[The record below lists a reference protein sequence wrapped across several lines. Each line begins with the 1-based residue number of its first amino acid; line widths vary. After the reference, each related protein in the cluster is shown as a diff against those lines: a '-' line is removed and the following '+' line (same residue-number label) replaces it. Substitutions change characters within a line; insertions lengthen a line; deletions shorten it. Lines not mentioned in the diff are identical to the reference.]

1 LGKPPS
7 IPACHSLAAQPKYDI
22 KQIALPIARS
32 SSIAG
37 AASRGQPG
45 KKTMHD
51 HRHKGHHA
59 GSPSNAP
66 VSAVT
71 ESERREGNRHI
82 FTAAA
87 DVVEISS
94 GARFSTRTTDLGP
107 GGCFVD
113 TTNPFPVG
121 SKLHVWLH
129 KGKTSFETS
138 GTVVYSQHG
147 LGMGIAFSD
156 LASDRRAAL
165 ESWLADLTGERQ
177 SHDVVTFETR
187 ATLSSSPQ
195 RGGSANTAL
204 VRLVQL
210 MIGKGILTEAEGA
223 SVLIDPVL

>member
-1 LGKPPS
+1 MS
-7 IPACHSLAAQPKYDI
+7 HE
-22 KQIALPIARS
+22 
-32 SSIAG
+32 
-37 AASRGQPG
+37 
-45 KKTMHD
+45 
-51 HRHKGHHA
+51 RHKGLDT
-59 GSPSNAP
+59 
-66 VSAVT
+66 VSSKTSTGATVT
-71 ESERREGNRHI
+71 DSERRDGNRHI

-87 DVVEISS
+87 DVVELSS

-121 SKLHVWLH
+121 SKLHVRLH

-156 LASDRRAAL
+156 LAHDRRSAL

-177 SHDVVTFETR
+177 SHDVVTYDTR
-187 ATLSSSPQ
+187 ATLSSSPH
-195 RGGSANTAL
+195 RAGSANTSL

-210 MIGKGILTEAEGA
+210 MIGKGLLTEAEGA

>member
-1 LGKPPS
+1 MS
-7 IPACHSLAAQPKYDI
+7 HQ
-22 KQIALPIARS
+22 
-32 SSIAG
+32 
-37 AASRGQPG
+37 
-45 KKTMHD
+45 
-51 HRHKGHHA
+51 RHKDLDA
-59 GSPSNAP
+59 GPSKGFVGTTVA
-66 VSAVT
+66 
-71 ESERREGNRHI
+71 ESERRGGNRHI

-121 SKLHVWLH
+121 SKLHVRLH
-129 KGKTSFETS
+129 KGKTSFETT

-156 LASDRRAAL
+156 LAPERRSAL

-177 SHDVVTFETR
+177 SHDVVTYETR
-187 ATLSSSPQ
+187 STLSTSPQ
-195 RGGSANTAL
+195 RGGSASTSL

>member
-1 LGKPPS
+1 MSHERHKDHHPD
-7 IPACHSLAAQPKYDI
+7 HSKHSEHSNHS
-22 KQIALPIARS
+22 KHS
-32 SSIAG
+32 AG
-37 AASRGQPG
+37 A
-45 KKTMHD
+45 
-51 HRHKGHHA
+51 
-59 GSPSNAP
+59 
-66 VSAVT
+66 VVT
-71 ESERREGNRHI
+71 DSERREGSRHI

-87 DVVEISS
+87 DVVEVSS

-121 SKLHVWLH
+121 SKLHVRLH
-129 KGKTSFETS
+129 KGKTSFETA
-138 GTVVYSQHG
+138 GIVVYSQNG

-156 LASDRRAAL
+156 LAQERRSAL

-177 SHDVVTFETR
+177 SHDVVTYETR

-195 RGGSANTAL
+195 RGGSASTSL

>member
-1 LGKPPS
+1 ML
-7 IPACHSLAAQPKYDI
+7 IEL
-22 KQIALPIARS
+22 IALPVVRFESKSKRTIT
-32 SSIAG
+32 
-37 AASRGQPG
+37 RGQQEN
-45 KKTMHD
+45 TMSHE
-51 HRHKGHHA
+51 RHKG
-59 GSPSNAP
+59 PDT
-66 VSAVT
+66 VSSKTSTGATVAD
-71 ESERREGNRHI
+71 SERRDGSRHI

-87 DVVEISS
+87 DVVELSS

-121 SKLHVWLH
+121 SKLDVRLH

-156 LASDRRAAL
+156 LAHDRRSAL
-165 ESWLADLTGERQ
+165 ESWLANLTGERQ
-177 SHDVVTFETR
+177 SHDVVTYETR
-187 ATLSSSPQ
+187 ATLSSSPH
-195 RGGSANTAL
+195 RAGSVNTSL

-210 MIGKGILTEAEGA
+210 MIGKGLLTEAEGA

>member
-1 LGKPPS
+1 MSHERHMSHEHHKDHADRS
-7 IPACHSLAAQPKYDI
+7 KHSSAA
-22 KQIALPIARS
+22 
-32 SSIAG
+32 
-37 AASRGQPG
+37 
-45 KKTMHD
+45 
-51 HRHKGHHA
+51 
-59 GSPSNAP
+59 
-66 VSAVT
+66 VVT
-71 ESERREGNRHI
+71 DSERRGGNRHI

-121 SKLHVWLH
+121 SKLHVRLH
-129 KGKTSFETS
+129 KGKTSFETN

-156 LASDRRAAL
+156 LAQDRRSAL
-165 ESWLADLTGERQ
+165 ESWLGDLTGERQ
-177 SHDVVTFETR
+177 SHDVVTYETR
-187 ATLSSSPQ
+187 ATLSSSAQ
-195 RGGSANTAL
+195 RGGSANTSL

-210 MIGKGILTEAEGA
+210 MIGKGMLTEAEGA